1 MYCSFY
7 NLARIINWT
16 EATNSHAEF
25 SWLGQWCDLHP
36 RSHLAQIIDCKS
48 NVSDSQPHISIYIRA
63 CQESLFVS
71 LSSTIRLL
79 IHIYTWS
86 FSESRFYMY
95 IYSPT
100 LYITYTHTRIGKYF
114 FLFSSGRQW
123 SIWMFV
129 CECTGSPCK
138 TLWWWAYYS
147 ERRMALF
154 IYLFFFSIDSNSRA
168 RVCVYVCVYI
178 RMRVRIR
185 IHIRAPM
192 TRIIFI
198 SVLSS
203 RRCGP
208 GMEDFFFVV
217 FRWLVDW
224 LIGSWV
230 EDPADLR
237 RDVWRIYYVDAVSIS
252 MYMYIRCQRI
262 GIYIYNIY
270 HRTVYPISKIDCC
283 WCCYYYCRCCCCACS
298 CCWCLVILLYTP
310 FVFS

>member
-1 MYCSFY
+1 MEPLWKPF
-7 NLARIINWT
+7 L
-16 EATNSHAEF
+16 
-25 SWLGQWCDLHP
+25 
-36 RSHLAQIIDCKS
+36 
-48 NVSDSQPHISIYIRA
+48 
-63 CQESLFVS
+63 
-71 LSSTIRLL
+71 
-79 IHIYTWS
+79 
-86 FSESRFYMY
+86 YMY

-100 LYITYTHTRIGKYF
+100 LYITYTHTRIDKYF
-114 FLFSSGRQW
+114 FFFRSGRQW

-154 IYLFFFSIDSNSRA
+154 IYLFFFSSDSSSHA

-208 GMEDFFFVV
+208 RVEDFSWFSD
-217 FRWLVDW
+217 DW
-224 LIGSWV
+224 LIGWLV
-230 EDPADLR
+230 R
-237 RDVWRIYYVDAVSIS
+237 GWRIRQIYGVMCDVY
-252 MYMYIRCQRI
+252 
-262 GIYIYNIY
+262 IYILCGCCLYLY
-270 HRTVYPISKIDCC
+270 VYVYTVPTYRHIIFIVGYPI
-283 WCCYYYCRCCCCACS
+283 
-298 CCWCLVILLYTP
+298 
-310 FVFS
+310 

>member
-16 EATNSHAEF
+16 ETTNSQAEF

-71 LSSTIRLL
+71 LPSTIRLL

-154 IYLFFFSIDSNSRA
+154 IYLFFFYR
-168 RVCVYVCVYI
+168 
-178 RMRVRIR
+178 
-185 IHIRAPM
+185 
-192 TRIIFI
+192 F
-198 SVLSS
+198 
-203 RRCGP
+203 
-208 GMEDFFFVV
+208 
-217 FRWLVDW
+217 
-224 LIGSWV
+224 
-230 EDPADLR
+230 
-237 RDVWRIYYVDAVSIS
+237 
-252 MYMYIRCQRI
+252 
-262 GIYIYNIY
+262 
-270 HRTVYPISKIDCC
+270 
-283 WCCYYYCRCCCCACS
+283 
-298 CCWCLVILLYTP
+298 
-310 FVFS
+310 